1 MAINAWDHYV
11 TKAGNCSACQKGF
24 EPQESYFATLFD
36 VDDGFQRRDYCQNCW
51 KADYREQAFSF
62 WQAKIPSQE
71 EKRKLFVNDE
81 ILVQIFKRLVE
92 SDERVKQGFTF
103 VLVLILM
110 RKRLLK
116 YQATDH
122 QDGQEWWMIKL
133 VADGREYRIPNPNLT
148 EQELEDIREQLN
160 EVLAGD

>member
-1 MAINAWDHYV
+1 
-11 TKAGNCSACQKGF
+11 
-24 EPQESYFATLFD
+24 
-36 VDDGFQRRDYCQNCW
+36 
-51 KADYREQAFSF
+51 
-62 WQAKIPSQE
+62 
-71 EKRKLFVNDE
+71 
-81 ILVQIFKRLVE
+81 
-92 SDERVKQGFTF
+92 
-103 VLVLILM
+103 M

-122 QDGQEWWMIKL
+122 QDGQEWWAIKL